1 MIVKADKKG
10 YKYLGI
16 LEMYY
21 IFQEKMKEKVQKEH
35 YKRVR
40 VLLKC
45 KLNGEN
51 VINAINIWAVATVW
65 YGDGITNWNKGELD
79 KIDQQTRKLLNMHRG
94 LHPRFSIDRLYLPR
108 AQGGRG
114 LLSVK
119 DCVELGR
126 SNLFDYAANN
136 NERIL
141 KVAAKKLQLRSN
153 IDGKKKEE

>member
-1 MIVKADKKG
+1 M
-10 YKYLGI
+10 
-16 LEMYY
+16 
-21 IFQEKMKEKVQKEH
+21 
-35 YKRVR
+35 
-40 VLLKC
+40 
-45 KLNGEN
+45 
-51 VINAINIWAVATVW
+51 
-65 YGDGITNWNKGELD
+65 D

-94 LHPRFSIDRLYLPR
+94 LHPGFSIDRLYLPR

-136 NERIL
+136 NERLL
-141 KVAAKKLQLRSN
+141 KVAAKELQLRSN